1 MDTEKYEKLGES
13 LGVLATVFLGFK
25 KFYGLFFTKSG
36 SGGVAAAAT
45 VSQPNS
51 ASPTLSLSP
60 STIFVQLT
68 VKEISDRICK
78 LEDEMR
84 AQAGMIFS
92 VRQDLHN
99 VKITAKQQRE
109 AQQSM
114 HAENKES
121 RERENKE
128 NREYQQSLY
137 NGYVTRMDQMLTAL
151 DSHQR
156 AVQSEFQQLRDQIFQ
171 MLKPR

>member
-25 KFYGLFFTKSG
+25 KFYGLFFTNRSG
-36 SGGVAAAAT
+36 VVGAAAVTA
-45 VSQPNS
+45 SQ
-51 ASPTLSLSP
+51 PTLSLSP

-114 HAENKES
+114 HTENKES